1 MPLRRWRKAGK
12 IKVSYLGRGVRFPL
26 SEVERVERDAQA

>member
-12 IKVSYLGRGVRFPL
+12 IKASMLGRGIRFAL
-26 SEVERVERDAQA
+26 HEVERVEREAQV